1 MEQYQSNGAFSNCP
15 LFVLS
20 CLATCRGLL
29 IECSQFDANSIT
41 TPSPQTILPFHVK
54 SLTCTWS
61 GIEEGP
67 ALDIGARGA
76 EGWTPLPSLPGWRP

>member
-29 IECSQFDANSIT
+29 IECEQFDANSIT
-41 TPSPQTILPFHVK
+41 TPSPQTILPFDK
-54 SLTCTWS
+54 SLTWS
-61 GIEEGP
+61 EIEEGP
-67 ALDIGARGA
+67 ALGARGA